1 MAKKKK
7 TGKKGKKSAS
17 SASSNPKDDAEQ
29 QELREEAM
37 KQILKDRLE
46 SEEDLSRLNIVK
58 VENEW
63 RQIMRNEK
71 ATELK
76 RELEF
81 VRLSFSRDMD
91 SRDAFTKALLT
102 DMRESEEQYQ
112 RAMKSHAEAMDQLQ
126 ELQSRRLND
135 LGVSANHQLS
145 ILKNEFMTEREE
157 ILARKKS
164 EGQKLQDII
173 YAMDHEFNEQ
183 EGEMMQ
189 EFTSVHDEL
198 KNKNIEEKHALR
210 IMLEGHVEGL
220 FKEFQNALND
230 YNHNT
235 EEKKAEFERLK
246 KRDKASA
253 KTIDQ
258 QMRKL
263 QRLQDSV
270 VHLKARMQN
279 STRDA
284 DRSNKVIKEQKDTI
298 GAHYHEL
305 KGRMNRY
312 RDNQAQCLTELTLK
326 SNQCLKELE
335 EKKTLAEHIL
345 KFAERN
351 RKLET
356 EEEKVFP
363 FYDDLEVDVEG
374 GCVKGERG
382 PEKDIV
388 AVYKPH
394 KPSPDLVEKF
404 RFCSAGYDNSGNA
417 LDEYSTLDRYWR
429 KYNAVL
435 LDKLALQKRYDER
448 VRENI
453 ELRAILKQ
461 YLDGISVSEEV
472 INEDNN
478 PLFRVSAVANHL

>member
-7 TGKKGKKSAS
+7 GGGKKGNKSAG
-17 SASSNPKDDAEQ
+17 SASTVSPEDAAAQ
-29 QELREEAM
+29 QDKRDEAM
-37 KQILKDRLE
+37 KLLLQDRVTQ
-46 SEEDLSRLNIVK
+46 EEEISKLNTIK

-71 ATELK
+71 AAGLK
-76 RELEF
+76 RELDF
-81 VRLSFSRDMD
+81 VRLSFSRDID
-91 SRDAFTKALLT
+91 AKDAFIRALLT
-102 DMRESEEQYQ
+102 DLRESEEQYQ
-112 RAMKSHAEAMDQLQ
+112 RAMKSHGETMDRLQ
-126 ELQSRRLND
+126 KLQAQRLND
-135 LGVSANHQLS
+135 LGVSGNQQLA
-145 ILKNEFMTEREE
+145 ILKKEFMTERQE
-157 ILARKKS
+157 ILTRKKN
-164 EGQKLQDII
+164 EVQKLQDII

-198 KNKNIEEKHALR
+198 KNKNLEEKHALR

-220 FKEFQNALND
+220 FKEFQNALNE

-270 VHLKARMQN
+270 VNLKVRMQN
-279 STRDA
+279 STRDSEK
-284 DRSNKVIKEQKDTI
+284 DNRVIKEQKETI
-298 GAHYHEL
+298 GAHFHEL

-312 RDNQAQCLTELTLK
+312 RDNQAQSLTELTLK
-326 SNQCLKELE
+326 SNEAV
-335 EKKTLAEHIL
+335 KKLDEQQNLAERIL
-345 KFAERN
+345 KLAEMN

-356 EEEKVFP
+356 EDEKVFP
-363 FYDDLEVDVEG
+363 FYDDLELDEDGNDVPRPGKET
-374 GCVKGERG
+374 VT
-382 PEKDIV
+382 V
-388 AVYKPH
+388 AQKVELH
-394 KPSPDLVEKF
+394 PDVAQKNRHYAIGF
-404 RFCSAGYDNSGNA
+404 ADSGQP
-417 LDEYSTLDRYWR
+417 LDEYMALDLYWK

-435 LDKLALQKRYDER
+435 LDKLALEKRYNER
-448 VRENI
+448 NEENHK
-453 ELRAILKQ
+453 LRSILKQ

-472 INEDNN
+472 IAEDDN
-478 PLFRVSAVANHL
+478 PLFRIRAVGYHS